1 MKSGFGV
8 SFFASAAVV
17 LAAMVAAIGCGTG
30 SPDAGGEGEFQLL
43 LTDAPG
49 DLFASAEVTIS
60 RAYLV
65 PALGGQ
71 NSVEVLGVAEA
82 RSIDLLTLRDGT
94 ELELSQVSIPA
105 GSYSQLRLVVTDARI
120 ALAEGYQFTDG
131 STSRTLRVPSG
142 EESGIKV
149 LLESPIP
156 VAEGG
161 VTTLVVDF
169 DVQRNF
175 QIEGDPDS
183 PSGIKGVLFTP
194 VLNEKRRDAPA
205 IPIPGS

>member
-1 MKSGFGV
+1 MRSATWT
-8 SFFASAAVV
+8 SLLATAAAAAAVV
-17 LAAMVAAIGCGTG
+17 GCGVG
-30 SPDAGGEGEFQLL
+30 SSDAGGEGEFQLL

-65 PALGGQ
+65 PASSGQSTVELLG
-71 NSVEVLGVAEA
+71 EAEA
-82 RSIDLLTLRDGT
+82 RSIDLLTLREGA
-94 ELELSQVSIPA
+94 ELELSQISVPA

-120 ALAEGYQFTDG
+120 DLAEGYQFTDG

-142 EESGIKV
+142 EQSGIKV

-156 VAEGG
+156 VSEGG
-161 VTTLVVDF
+161 VTTVVVDF
-169 DVQRNF
+169 DVERNF
-175 QIEGDPDS
+175 HIQGDPNT
-183 PSGIKGVLFTP
+183 PAGIEGVLFTP
-194 VLNEKRRDAPA
+194 VLNEKRRDATA